1 MPGHSG
7 RHDAEGALTVATRRT
22 FPARISLRRGRFTP
36 VDVVVAFAVLA
47 LLYGALRLGKSM
59 TVTFTPGR
67 STVALPT
74 GLSHLPYYAA
84 RSLLRMFIALFAST
98 VFTFVYGTAAVAS
111 CSSTTSTPLNFAS
124 KFPSSMRMAS
134 RERRPPR
141 TAPPVSWS
149 VLGLVKK
156 SRAAA
161 VSMWLSPFV
170 VMMRTDDKRRSNAVL
185 TSYLQRREQLRLAEP
200 RRGVSHDGRV

>member
-1 MPGHSG
+1 M
-7 RHDAEGALTVATRRT
+7 ATRRT

-67 STVALPT
+67 TTVPLPT

-98 VFTFVYGTAAVAS
+98 VFTFAYGTAAA
-111 CSSTTSTPLNFAS
+111 
-124 KFPSSMRMAS
+124 
-134 RERRPPR
+134 
-141 TAPPVSWS
+141 
-149 VLGLVKK
+149 
-156 SRAAA
+156 
-161 VSMWLSPFV
+161 
-170 VMMRTDDKRRSNAVL
+170 
-185 TSYLQRREQLRLAEP
+185 RL
-200 RRGVSHDGRV
+200 RRGEKILVPLLDILQSVPILGFLTFTVVFFINHANAAGGGAAQDALLQWLYGNG